1 MVVRF
6 ATHHTEDET
15 AHVRILDELA
25 QAAHVA
31 AVDAGP
37 MHAALQVDHVEKPQ
51 DLVWV
56 ELH

>member
-6 ATHHTEDET
+6 AMHHTEDET
-15 AHVRILDELA
+15 AHVWVLDELA
-25 QAAHVA
+25 QMAHVV

-37 MHAALQVDHVEKPQ
+37 MHVALQVDHVKKPE